1 MKRTVP
7 SRLSISSERQGGL
20 AGPNLAGQDDEAL
33 AFADPT
39 RKGSVGLLKNRN
51 GVKETRIKVM
61 LKASLE
67 NRNNYRP
74 VFIRS
79 ASAVTD
85 DHSIAPGFNSLS
97 ANIYIAS

>member
-33 AFADPT
+33 AFADST
-39 RKGSVGLLKNRN
+39 RKGSVGLLKNRIV
-51 GVKETRIKVM
+51 VKNADRRIT
-61 LKASLE
+61 LKDFSKAE
-67 NRNNYRP
+67 IVYRW

-79 ASAVTD
+79 APVLTEGTAAAQFA
-85 DHSIAPGFNSLS
+85 ICQ
-97 ANIYIAS
+97 YIASS